1 MLVVQQNKVDRAMV
15 KRALAALRKVT
26 PSVIGAVLNAVD
38 VKTKG
43 YYGYA
48 YYGSRRDPKDRR
60 PSRGAPGSRPHPAA
74 SQPEVTDVPLV

>member
-1 MLVVQQNKVDRAMV
+1 
-15 KRALAALRKVT
+15 VT

-48 YYGSRRDPKDRR
+48 YYGSRRDPRDKR
-60 PSRGAPGSRPHPAA
+60 PAA
-74 SQPEVTDVPLV
+74 RGPAGRVQPHSAIHEPEVTDASLV